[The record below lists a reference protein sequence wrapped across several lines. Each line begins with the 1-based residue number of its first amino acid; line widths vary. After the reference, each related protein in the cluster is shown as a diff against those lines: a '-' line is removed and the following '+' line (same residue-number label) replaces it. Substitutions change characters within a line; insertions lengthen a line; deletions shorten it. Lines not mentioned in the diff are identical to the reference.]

1 MLLRMRWLVP
11 CLIAFG
17 AFVQGPALR
26 GAADEAQAP
35 AAAPAARPRPTR
47 PPQFFSV
54 MWKQREKGGE
64 HPATSIALN
73 NPNLE
78 LTLYGA
84 HTTCM
89 SPEEEVKPPCVQIS
103 GNGSANGDPVNLW
116 NGLAMG
122 PIAATVKD
130 KNNYVDLSGVWTRIK
145 WTTRAN
151 GFHSLRPV
159 VKLADGTA
167 WVADRA
173 EANLMD
179 FVETEFVVSNLRW
192 LRLDLNK
199 VVTMN
204 AGPGTPYYDQF
215 RTLDLSRVDEIGYAD
230 MLAGSGHGAGG
241 WSNLGKFEVYGVPV
255 KR

>member
-1 MLLRMRWLVP
+1 MLLRMKWLVP
-11 CLIAFG
+11 CLVALG

-26 GAADEAQAP
+26 GAAEQAP
-35 AAAPAARPRPTR
+35 AAQAAPAARPRPTR

-54 MWKQREKGGE
+54 VWKQREKGGE
-64 HPATSIALN
+64 HPATSIAMN

-89 SPEEEVKPPCVQIS
+89 SPEEEVRPPCIQIS
-103 GNGSANGDPVNLW
+103 GNNSPNGDPVNLW
-116 NGLAMG
+116 NGLATG
-122 PIAATVKD
+122 PTAATVKD
-130 KNNYVDLSGVWTRIK
+130 KNNFVDLSVWGRIR

-173 EANLMD
+173 EANTMD
-179 FVETEFVVSNLRW
+179 FVTTEFVLSNLRW
-192 LRLDLNK
+192 LRLDLTK

-204 AGPGTPYYDQF
+204 AAPGVGYYEQF

-230 MLAGSGHGAGG
+230 MLPGSGHGAGG
-241 WSNLGKFEVYGVPV
+241 WSNLGNFEVYGVAV